1 MQRRTYH
8 LDDVVQMKK
17 KHPCGSDRWS
27 IMRVGADFRIKCLG
41 CGRVVMLPRM
51 KLEKS
56 VKKIVSSRY
65 GQPYS
70 AGDSSLHE
78 HGEGEPD
85 GLA

>member
-1 MQRRTYH
+1 MEHNALARFPDQ
-8 LDDVVQMKK
+8 V
-17 KHPCGSDRWS
+17 P
-27 IMRVGADFRIKCLG
+27 G

-56 VKKIVSSRY
+56 VKIVSSRY

-70 AGDSSLHE
+70 AGDSSLREHE
-78 HGEGEPD
+78 EGEPD